1 MNQKGNLSFV
11 FFLIVFI
18 ITATIIFVVFT
29 PLSQRFTI
37 SAYDMSE
44 NLITDSNNTASTFTD
59 PAMKEEVQGI
69 LQQQKDNYVFQIDLL
84 GGLNKY
90 AATIILVLG
99 TISLVLLTRSVV
111 QRNTGVV

>member
-29 PLSQRFTI
+29 PLAQRFTI
-37 SAYDMSE
+37 SAYQMSE
-44 NLITDSNNTASTFTD
+44 DLVIDSNASADTFTD
-59 PAMKEEVQGI
+59 AGMKTEVQGI

-84 GGLNKY
+84 GALNKY
-90 AATIILVLG
+90 SAIIILLLG
-99 TISLVLLTRSVV
+99 TISLVLLTRSVT
-111 QRNTGVV
+111 QRNAGVV